1 MQFAAGRGMVPR
13 MRPTALLALP
23 FVLVLAGCTSSS
35 GSSSVEQTGS
45 SCTAPSQCY
54 PNVAWDAGADAG
66 PDASPVR
73 GAVVCLDRV
82 PGGYCT
88 HTCESDSDCCAVPGE
103 CKTGFPQV
111 CSPFES
117 TGQKMCFLSCEAT
130 VIAGADAGDA
140 NTYCGKNANS
150 AFSCRSSGG
159 GSQNR
164 KVCVP

>member
-1 MQFAAGRGMVPR
+1 MHLRALVAFGSVALSFAVSA
-13 MRPTALLALP
+13 
-23 FVLVLAGCTSSS
+23 CTSSG
-35 GSSSVEQTGS
+35 GSSSPEQAGS
-45 SCTAPSQCY
+45 SCTNAAACY
-54 PNVAWDAGADAG
+54 PNVGCDAGSDA
-66 PDASPVR
+66 AVLR
-73 GAVVCLDRV
+73 GTVLCLDRV

-117 TGQKMCFLSCEAT
+117 TGQKMCFLSCESS
-130 VIAGADAGDA
+130 VVSGADAGDG
-140 NTYCGKNANS
+140 NTFCGANANS

-159 GSQNR
+159 GSQDR

>member
-1 MQFAAGRGMVPR
+1 
-13 MRPTALLALP
+13 MRHAALP
-23 FVLVLAGCTSSS
+23 LAALTFLVAAMAGCTSGS
-35 GSSSVEQTGS
+35 GSSAVEQAGS
-45 SCTAPSQCY
+45 SCANAAACY
-54 PNVAWDAGADAG
+54 PNVDRDAGTDAGAL
-66 PDASPVR
+66 R
-73 GAVVCLDRV
+73 GTVLCLDRV

-88 HTCESDSDCCAVPGE
+88 HTCTTDSDCCAVPGE

-117 TGQKMCFLSCEAT
+117 TGQKMCFLSCESA
-130 VIAGADAGDA
+130 VVAGADGGDG
-140 NTYCGKNANS
+140 TSYCASNANS